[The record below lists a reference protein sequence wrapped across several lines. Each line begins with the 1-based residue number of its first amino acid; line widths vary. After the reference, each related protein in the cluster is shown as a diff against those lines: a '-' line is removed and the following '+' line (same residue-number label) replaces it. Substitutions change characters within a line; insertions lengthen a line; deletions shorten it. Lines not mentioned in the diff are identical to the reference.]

1 MIFIR
6 LLIPALW
13 LAWGIYWVMAARD
26 VKQVRWRETPAA
38 SLTHLAPLALATVL
52 LGVPDIW
59 PSFLLARLWPHG
71 WAPYWIG
78 VGFVA
83 GGLLFSIWARL
94 HIGRNWSGS
103 VTVKEDHALV
113 RSGPYRIVRHPIY
126 TGLILA
132 FLGSAIALGQWRGL
146 ASVLLAFLSFTLKS
160 RSEEVQMAKN
170 FPDYAQYRREIAALI
185 PFIF

>member
-13 LAWGIYWVMAARD
+13 LAWAIYWVAVAGD
-26 VKQVRWRETPAA
+26 VKETRWRETPSARLVYLVPITLAA
-38 SLTHLAPLALATVL
+38 LL

-59 PSFLLARLWPHG
+59 PDVLHERLWPHA
-71 WAPYWIG
+71 WTPYWIG
-78 VGFVA
+78 VVLVA
-83 GGLLFSIWARL
+83 AGLLFAVWARVHL
-94 HIGRNWSGS
+94 GRNWSGG

-132 FLGSAIALGQWRGL
+132 FLGSAIALGQWRGV

-160 RSEEVQMAKN
+160 RSEEVQMAEN
-170 FPDYAQYRREIAALI
+170 FPDYAQYRREVAALV